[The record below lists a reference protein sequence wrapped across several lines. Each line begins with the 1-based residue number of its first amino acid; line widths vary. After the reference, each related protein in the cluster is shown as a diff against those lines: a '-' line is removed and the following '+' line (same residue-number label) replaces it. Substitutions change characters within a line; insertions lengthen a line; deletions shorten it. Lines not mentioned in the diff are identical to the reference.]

1 MLWLQ
6 LARNE
11 RLAGL
16 RTRRRKREWMVRRL
30 RVDDGVGL
38 IVFLVLDLPT
48 SEEDEFFREIERQF
62 ESINNFYRS
71 N

>member
-11 RLAGL
+11 RIAGL
-16 RTRRRKREWMVRRL
+16 RMRKRKREWMVRRL

-38 IVFLVLDLPT
+38 IVFLVSDLPT

-62 ESINNFYRS
+62 ETINNFYRS

>member
-38 IVFLVLDLPT
+38 IVFLVSDLPT

-62 ESINNFYRS
+62 ETINNFYRS